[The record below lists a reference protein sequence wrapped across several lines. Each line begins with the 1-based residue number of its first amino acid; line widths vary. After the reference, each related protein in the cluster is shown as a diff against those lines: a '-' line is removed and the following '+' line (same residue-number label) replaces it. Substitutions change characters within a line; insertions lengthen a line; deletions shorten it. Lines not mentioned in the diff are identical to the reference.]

1 MDAASGRSSVDDIV
15 ARLER
20 LPTSW
25 WQVKARIIVGV
36 ATFFDA
42 FDALAIASILPVI
55 VPLWKLTPPQIGLMI
70 SAGFLGQLL
79 GALLFGWIAERY
91 GRMTAMIWSIA
102 LFGVMSLVCALA
114 WDYNSLLA
122 FRTIQGIGLGGEVP
136 VAAVFISELARAQG
150 RGRFV
155 LLYELVFPIGLVAAS
170 LVGLWV
176 VPHLGWQ
183 YMFVIGAL
191 PALLTLALRRLLP
204 ESPRWLAVH
213 GREAQAQAA
222 MALIETE
229 TQKATGRPLPP
240 PKPVVSTLNKPASL
254 ADLFGPLY
262 LRRTLVVWVIW
273 FSSYFVNYGLSIWL
287 PTVYR
292 TVFKLPLDVSLRYGL
307 ITQAVGLLG
316 TLICALAIDHVGR
329 RLWFASSFAAAA
341 VALAALALFP
351 APTAEQVLAC
361 MTIAYFFISTINIGV
376 YLYTPELYPTRVRA
390 LGVGAATAW
399 LRFASMIG
407 PTVVGMMLAGG
418 LPSVFV
424 HIRNRRGDRRRGH
437 RPVRN
442 RDQGPRAGGGI
453 ALTRRSRGRIRIR
466 GDNSTL
472 NSTLAKVTAALQR
485 GFKIGQKLRKPSPG
499 GKFMRILKLMFA
511 SVAAAALFGASAAQ
525 SADPVKI
532 RLSWVAP
539 VTNWASILL
548 EKKDLAQ
555 HLGKSYTLEPV
566 RFAGTPPM
574 VTALANGELEIA
586 NLAYSTLAI
595 AIQNAGPRRSAHH
608 RR

>member
-1 MDAASGRSSVDDIV
+1 MDAASARSTVDDIV

-42 FDALAIASILPVI
+42 FDALAIASVLPVI
-55 VPLWKLTPPQIGLMI
+55 VPLWKLTPPEIGVMI

-91 GRMTAMIWSIA
+91 GRMNAMVGSIA
-102 LFGVMSLVCALA
+102 LFGVMSLACALA
-114 WDYNSLLA
+114 WDYRSLLVL
-122 FRTIQGIGLGGEVP
+122 RTIQGIGLGGEVP
-136 VAAVFISELARAQG
+136 IAAVFISELAKAQG

-155 LLYELVFPIGLVAAS
+155 LLYELVFPVGLVAAS
-170 LVGLWV
+170 LLGLWL

-191 PALLTLALRRLLP
+191 PALLALVLRSLLP
-204 ESPRWLAVH
+204 ESPRWLAVR
-213 GREAQAQAA
+213 GRNAEAEAA
-222 MALIETE
+222 MSLIETE
-229 TQKATGRPLPP
+229 TQRASGQPLPP
-240 PKPVVSTLNKPASL
+240 VKPVVSTADKGASWS
-254 ADLFGPLY
+254 DLFGPFY

-273 FSSYFVNYGLSIWL
+273 FAAYFVNYGLTIWL
-287 PTVYR
+287 PTLYR

-329 RLWFASSFAAAA
+329 RLWFAVSFAAATPALAA
-341 VALAALALFP
+341 VALLP
-351 APTAEQVLAC
+351 APSAEQVLTF
-361 MTIAYFFISTINIGV
+361 MTIAYFFISSINIGV

-424 HIRNRRGDRRRGH
+424 
-437 RPVRN
+437 
-442 RDQGPRAGGGI
+442 
-453 ALTRRSRGRIRIR
+453 T
-466 GDNSTL
+466 
-472 NSTLAKVTAALQR
+472 
-485 GFKIGQKLRKPSPG
+485 
-499 GKFMRILKLMFA
+499 FA
-511 SVAAAALFGASAAQ
+511 IVAAIAAVITGVFAVETKGRVLEEAS
-525 SADPVKI
+525 P
-532 RLSWVAP
+532 
-539 VTNWASILL
+539 
-548 EKKDLAQ
+548 
-555 HLGKSYTLEPV
+555 
-566 RFAGTPPM
+566 
-574 VTALANGELEIA
+574 
-586 NLAYSTLAI
+586 
-595 AIQNAGPRRSAHH
+595 
-608 RR
+608 

>member
-1 MDAASGRSSVDDIV
+1 MDAAGTRSSVDDIV

-25 WQVKARIIVGV
+25 WQVKARTIVGV

-42 FDALAIASILPVI
+42 FDALAIASVLPVI
-55 VPLWKLTPPQIGLMI
+55 VPLWKLAPPQVGFLI
-70 SAGFLGQLL
+70 SAGFLGQLV

-91 GRMTAMIWSIA
+91 GRMTAMIWSVA
-102 LFGVMSLVCALA
+102 LFAVMSLVCALA
-114 WDYNSLLA
+114 WDYNSFLV

-136 VAAVFISELARAQG
+136 VAAVFISELAKARG

-191 PALLTLALRRLLP
+191 PALLALVLRRLLP
-204 ESPRWLAVH
+204 ESPRWLAVR
-213 GREAQAQAA
+213 GRNAEAQAA

-229 TQKATGRPLPP
+229 TQKATGAPLPP
-240 PKPVVSTLNKPASL
+240 VKPVVTTSQKAASL
-254 ADLFGPLY
+254 DDLFGPLY

-273 FSSYFVNYGLSIWL
+273 FCAYFVNYGLAIWL

-292 TVFKLPLDVSLRYGL
+292 TVYKLPLDVSLRYGL

-316 TLICALAIDHVGR
+316 TLICALTIDRVGR
-329 RLWFASSFAAAA
+329 RPWFAASFAAAA
-341 VALAALALFP
+341 LALGALALYP
-351 APTAEQVLAC
+351 APTAEQVLTS
-361 MTIAYFFISTINIGV
+361 MTIAYFFVSTINIGV

-390 LGVGAATAW
+390 LGVGASTAW

-424 HIRNRRGDRRRGH
+424 TFAI
-437 RPVRN
+437 V
-442 RDQGPRAGGGI
+442 AVI
-453 ALTRRSRGRIRIR
+453 AAVITGLFAVETKGRV
-466 GDNSTL
+466 L
-472 NSTLAKVTAALQR
+472 EEA
-485 GFKIGQKLRKPSPG
+485 SP
-499 GKFMRILKLMFA
+499 
-511 SVAAAALFGASAAQ
+511 
-525 SADPVKI
+525 
-532 RLSWVAP
+532 
-539 VTNWASILL
+539 
-548 EKKDLAQ
+548 
-555 HLGKSYTLEPV
+555 
-566 RFAGTPPM
+566 
-574 VTALANGELEIA
+574 
-586 NLAYSTLAI
+586 
-595 AIQNAGPRRSAHH
+595 
-608 RR
+608 